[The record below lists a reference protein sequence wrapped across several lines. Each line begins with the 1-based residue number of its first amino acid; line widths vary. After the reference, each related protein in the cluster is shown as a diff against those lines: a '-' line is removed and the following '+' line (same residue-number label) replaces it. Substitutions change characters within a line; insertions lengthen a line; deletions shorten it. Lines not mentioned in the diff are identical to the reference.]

1 MMQHVQVAARINLLD
16 EVLVDQQTFVPSYV

>member
-1 MMQHVQVAARINLLD
+1 MQHVQVAARINLLD